1 MKVVVTGGC
10 GKIGR
15 WVVRGLLDGADGR
28 APHQVTVFD
37 LDARQDQRQLRQSTA
52 HEPVRYL
59 FGDIQDLGQVVG
71 ALAGADAVVHLA
83 AIHKD
88 GLAPNDV
95 TFRTNVTGTF
105 NVHEA
110 ARLVG
115 VRRVVSISSEAVLGW
130 DYREHEFAPEYLPI
144 DEDHPVRPQDAYGL
158 SKEVGE
164 AVARSYTEKCG
175 LETVALR
182 PPWVI
187 SPEELDQLA
196 LDGGRKPSRFGLFN
210 YLDVRDLAVACRLAI
225 ERAISGSVVLFTVS
239 DDSSVAEPLNLLL
252 PRLLPSIGDL
262 ARDLTGSRP
271 SVSNARA
278 KELLGW
284 SPQRSWRTAAT
295 GLRPRPAG
303 GP

>member
-1 MKVVVTGGC
+1 MRVVVTGGC

-15 WVVRGLLDGADGR
+15 WVVRELLDSSDGR

-37 LDARQDQRQLRQSTA
+37 LNAGQEQRRLRELTSGAQ
-52 HEPVRYL
+52 EPGHYL
-59 FGDIQDLGQVVG
+59 AGDIQDLGQVVG
-71 ALAGADAVVHLA
+71 ALAGADAVIHLA

-88 GLAPNDV
+88 GLATNEV

-110 ARLVG
+110 ARLAG
-115 VRRVVSISSEAVLGW
+115 VRRVVSTSSESVLGW

-164 AVARSYTEKCG
+164 AIARSYTEKCG
-175 LETVALR
+175 LETVVLR

-210 YLDVRDLAVACRLAI
+210 YIDARDLAGAYRLAI
-225 ERAISGSVVLFTVS
+225 ERPVSGSAILFTVAG
-239 DDSSVAEPLNLLL
+239 DSSVAEPLSELL

-278 KELLGW
+278 KAVLGW
-284 SPQRSWRTAAT
+284 SPLSSWRGVSA
-295 GLRPRPAG
+295 RDS
-303 GP
+303 

>member
-15 WVVRGLLDGADGR
+15 WVVSELLDSSDGR
-28 APHQVTVFD
+28 APHQVTVLD
-37 LDARQDQRQLRQSTA
+37 LHAGQEQQRLRRFRGGQQ
-52 HEPVRYL
+52 EPVRYL
-59 FGDIQDLGQVVG
+59 VGDTGDLGQVAG
-71 ALAGADAVVHLA
+71 ALAGADAVIHLA
-83 AIHKD
+83 AIHRD
-88 GLAPNDV
+88 GIAPNDA
-95 TFRTNVTGTF
+95 TFRVNVTGTF

-110 ARLVG
+110 ARLAR
-115 VRRVVSISSEAVLGW
+115 VRRVVSTSSEAVLGW
-130 DYREHEFAPEYLPI
+130 DYREHDFVPQYLPL

-164 AVARSYTEKCG
+164 AIARSYTAKCG

-196 LDGGRKPSRFGLFN
+196 ITGGRNPSRFGLFN
-210 YLDVRDLAVACRLAI
+210 YVDVRDLARAYRLAI
-225 ERAISGSVVLFTVS
+225 ERPISGSTILFIVA

-262 ARDLTGSRP
+262 ARDLNGSRP
-271 SVSNARA
+271 SVGNARA

-284 SPQRSWRTAAT
+284 YPLRSWRRVKAA
-295 GLRPRPAG
+295 
-303 GP
+303 

>member
-1 MKVVVTGGC
+1 MRAMKVVVTGGC

-15 WVVRGLLDGADGR
+15 RVVRELLDGSDGR
-28 APHQVTVFD
+28 VPHEVTVFD
-37 LDARQDQRQLRQSTA
+37 LDARQEQRRHRESTA
-52 HEPVRYL
+52 QESVRYL

-71 ALAGADAVVHLA
+71 ALAGADAVIHLA

-88 GLAPNDV
+88 GIAPNDV
-95 TFRTNVTGTF
+95 TFRVNVIGTF

-110 ARLVG
+110 ARLTG
-115 VRRVVSISSEAVLGW
+115 VPRVVSTSSESVLGW
-130 DYREHEFAPEYLPI
+130 DYRDREFAPKYLPI

-164 AVARSYTEKCG
+164 SIARSYTEKCG

-196 LDGGRKPSRFGLFN
+196 RDGGRKPSRFILFN
-210 YLDVRDLAVACRLAI
+210 YIDVRDLAIAYRLAI
-225 ERAISGSVVLFTVS
+225 ERPISGCAVLFTAA
-239 DDSSVAEPLNLLL
+239 DDSCVAEPLNLLL
-252 PRLLPSIGDL
+252 PRLSPSIGDL

-278 KELLGW
+278 KKLLGW
-284 SPQRSWRTAAT
+284 SPQRSWR
-295 GLRPRPAG
+295 RVRAG